1 MKHIVKRLFGLA
13 VVLGLLGF
21 VAWTLRPK
29 PLMVEIGRVARGRMQ
44 VTIDEDGQTRAHDRF
59 TLAAPIAGRLSRIRL
74 HEGDSV
80 TPQTVIATISPLP
93 IDAREVARTR
103 AEIESLEALRK
114 EALQYVERAEA
125 DHEQTQ
131 RDVVRYTDLQRQDVV
146 PRQTL
151 EQAQTAE
158 KRAAK
163 EVAGARFKV
172 QSAEAE
178 IARARAGLISI
189 EETQEKSGRIVELRS
204 PVASRILRILEPSE
218 HVVTAGTPVVSL
230 SNPSKIEIVID
241 LLSTDAVKVKPGAAV
256 SIEGW
261 GGPNALRARVRMVE
275 PYGFTKVSAL
285 GIEEQRVNV
294 IADFLDLPAGLGDG
308 YRIDARIVIW
318 ESPDVLIAPG
328 SALFRDGDRWSVL
341 VVEAGRAR
349 RRPVEVG
356 HRTALETEIIR
367 GLNPGEAVILHP
379 PNDLKEGA
387 AVAGR

>member
-1 MKHIVKRLFGLA
+1 
-13 VVLGLLGF
+13 
-21 VAWTLRPK
+21 
-29 PLMVEIGRVARGRMQ
+29 
-44 VTIDEDGQTRAHDRF
+44 
-59 TLAAPIAGRLSRIRL
+59 
-74 HEGDSV
+74 
-80 TPQTVIATISPLP
+80 
-93 IDAREVARTR
+93 
-103 AEIESLEALRK
+103 
-114 EALQYVERAEA
+114 
-125 DHEQTQ
+125 
-131 RDVVRYTDLQRQDVV
+131 
-146 PRQTL
+146 
-151 EQAQTAE
+151 
-158 KRAAK
+158 
-163 EVAGARFKV
+163 
-172 QSAEAE
+172 
-178 IARARAGLISI
+178 LISI

>member
-1 MKHIVKRLFGLA
+1 MKRTIKRLFGAA
-13 VVLGLLGF
+13 VVLGLLGV

-29 PLMVEIGRVARGRMQ
+29 PLAVETGRVARGHMQ

-74 HEGDSV
+74 HEGDAVS
-80 TPQTVIATISPLP
+80 PQTVIATISPLP
-93 IDAREVARTR
+93 IDAREVARTK
-103 AEIESLEALRK
+103 AEIESLEALKK
-114 EALQYVERAEA
+114 EAVQYVERAEA

-163 EVAGARFKV
+163 ELAGARFKV

-178 IARARAGLISI
+178 VARARAGLISI
-189 EETQEKSGRIVELRS
+189 EETQEKSSKIVELRS

-218 HVVTAGTPVVSL
+218 HVVTAGTPVVML

-241 LLSTDAVKVKPGAAV
+241 LLSTDAVKVKPGADV

-261 GGPNALRARVRMVE
+261 GGPKTLRARVRMVE

-294 IADFLDLPAGLGDG
+294 IADFLDSPVGLGDG
-308 YRIDARIVIW
+308 YRVEARIVIW
-318 ESPDVLIAPG
+318 ENPDVLIAPG
-328 SALFRDGDRWSVL
+328 SALFRDGDGWSVF
-341 VVEAGRAR
+341 VVEAGRALR
-349 RRPVEVG
+349 KSVGVG
-356 HRTALETEIIR
+356 HRNALETEIIR
-367 GLNPGEAVILHP
+367 GLNPGEEVILHP
-379 PNDLKEGA
+379 PNDLKEGV
-387 AVAGR
+387 AVAAR